1 LLTTFDTARSAMN
14 RELALSLH
22 DEISRKHQE
31 GIKLDAQLRET
42 EVSAQL
48 SGGVIALEITV

>member
-1 LLTTFDTARSAMN
+1 MN